1 MGVFGAAN
9 GDGDD
14 GASMVITIKFLRKE
28 IEKKEK
34 DNQQENITT
43 TSFLSL
49 FCVSC
54 KIR

>member
-28 IEKKEK
+28 IEKKRK
-34 DNQQENITT
+34 RQSTRKYNNNLLFI
-43 TSFLSL
+43 SFLC
-49 FCVSC
+49 FV
-54 KIR
+54 